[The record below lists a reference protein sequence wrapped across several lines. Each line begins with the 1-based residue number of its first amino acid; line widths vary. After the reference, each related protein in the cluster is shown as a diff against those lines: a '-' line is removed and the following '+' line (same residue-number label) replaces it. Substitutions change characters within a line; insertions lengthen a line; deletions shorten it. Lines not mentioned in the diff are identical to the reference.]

1 MEVDCEHEEIEW
13 GYLSFSYDR
22 DFRSGHCR
30 TCGLFIHE
38 ENGRYFLPFNDRTIH
53 LYGRN

>member
-13 GYLSFSYDR
+13 GYLSFRYDR

-38 ENGRYFLPFNDRTIH
+38 ENGRYFLPFNDQTIH